1 MLLIGDLD
9 RRVSIFTLNTPTQN
23 NYGEQPRV
31 YSPFREVWAKIE
43 WKGGSEGTDESEKIT
58 GMTKIH
64 VYIRNLD
71 MGNLSLQSRINYD
84 GKEYFPKVIN
94 EIDGRDAFL
103 EIICENK
110 D

>member
-1 MLLIGDLD
+1 MTIGELD
-9 RRVSIFTLNTPTQN
+9 RRVRIYSVSITTN
-23 NYGEQPRV
+23 NYGEATRT
-31 YSPFREVWAKIE
+31 YSIFRTVWAAIE
-43 WKGGSEGTDESEKIT
+43 WKGGTEKLDESNKIT
-58 GMTKIH
+58 GMTKLH

-71 MGNLSLQSRINYD
+71 MGSLNLQSRIDYD

-94 EIDGRDAFL
+94 QIDGRDAFL

>member
-9 RRVSIFTLNTPTQN
+9 RRVSIYTVATTAN
-23 NYGEQPRV
+23 NYGELTRA
-31 YSPFREVWAKIE
+31 YSLFREVWAKID
-43 WKGGSEGTDESEKIT
+43 WKGGSEKTDESEKIT

-71 MGNLSLQSRINYD
+71 MGNLSLQSRIDYD

>member
-9 RRVSIFTLNTPTQN
+9 RRVSIYTVATTAN
-23 NYGEQPRV
+23 NYGELTRA
-31 YSPFREVWAKIE
+31 YSLFREVWAKVE

-71 MGNLSLQSRINYD
+71 MGNLSLQSRIKYD